1 MEDERSGNALGN
13 GRGQRHTDHVQLTD
27 DDEEQVE
34 QDVQHTGGAQI
45 DQRLFCLA
53 NGTENG
59 IAKVE
64 QRQCGHSQEIHPQI
78 EDGTGKQVF
87 LGVQQPEQSGGAQQA
102 HQQQDH
108 ACNDADD
115 ECRVNGLVDI
125 VRVPGT
131 VEPGHQ
137 HIDAVAQANEKAR
150 EQGDK
155 DTGGTHR
162 AQCRG
167 ARKAAYDRHVGHVE
181 QHLQQVGEGQ
191 RQADQKDLFGQR
203 ALRQRFGIR
212 FHSFLIPIFLNP
224 KLCPR
229 TPGQPLL

>member
-1 MEDERSGNALGN
+1 MAPGSRSSL
-13 GRGQRHTDHVQLTD
+13 V
-27 DDEEQVE
+27 
-34 QDVQHTGGAQI
+34 
-45 DQRLFCLA
+45 
-53 NGTENG
+53 
-59 IAKVE
+59 
-64 QRQCGHSQEIHPQI
+64 
-78 EDGTGKQVF
+78 
-87 LGVQQPEQSGGAQQA
+87 
-102 HQQQDH
+102 QQDH

-167 ARKAAYDRHVGHVE
+167 AREAAYDRHVGHVE

-191 RQADQKDLFGQR
+191 RQADQKNLFGQR